1 MTLYSFKLNSL
12 THAVVNA
19 NIYCCCIST
28 SLLLLSFHLILS
40 LILFFFYCEKMASLV
55 DKLISE
61 KFKASC
67 ASWVCRVCMVRKILA
82 VLVQY
87 VHTLLRSKCTSHAMY
102 RWTWEQQWIIWLEEK
117 SCDFFWHASRN
128 LWFYLHFLTAFTHVG
143 VSIQH
148 FYGKSH

>member
-1 MTLYSFKLNSL
+1 MWSSTQISIVVASPLVCCYYRSISFFSQ
-12 THAVVNA
+12 
-19 NIYCCCIST
+19 II
-28 SLLLLSFHLILS
+28 I
-40 LILFFFYCEKMASLV
+40 FFWLWKMASLV
-55 DKLISE
+55 DKLISK

-82 VLVQY
+82 VLVQC

-128 LWFYLHFLTAFTHVG
+128 LWFFSAFSNCFYSCWCFHPAFLWKIPLNPWIET
-143 VSIQH
+143 
-148 FYGKSH
+148 